1 VLSPVGVAFLVV
13 FGSYSVPN
21 LLSGPRELWVARFRH
36 VGGRFPG
43 GGRVFR
49 LIFGR
54 EKWRTMGGGVWAVV
68 GVAEGTGRPFLSPTL
83 GGGQR

>member
-1 VLSPVGVAFLVV
+1 M
-13 FGSYSVPN
+13 
-21 LLSGPRELWVARFRH
+21 WVAGFGH

-43 GGRVFR
+43 GGCVSG
-49 LIFGR
+49 LIFGH
-54 EKWRTMGGGVWAVV
+54 ETWRTMGGGVWAVV